1 MHLVVN
7 KIKSESKVNRNL
19 LITVLLNI
27 FISIAELIGGI
38 LSNSLALIS
47 DAIHNFSDGLA
58 IAITYASQ
66 KISNKQSNQSNTFGY
81 KRIQI
86 LSALF
91 NAVTLIAICIF
102 LLFEAYQRFLNPEP
116 VQSVPM
122 FIVASIGLIANII
135 GVFLLKDKGIIIN
148 EPSVVAVNN
157 KTGQILAIG
166 EEAKKM
172 VGKTPSYITATRPL
186 VNGVISD
193 FEVTEQMLKYF
204 IEKASASSKKLFGIG
219 GFSRVIIG
227 IPCGVTEVERKAVRD
242 AAKNAGARTVFL
254 IEEPLA
260 SAIGAKL
267 QIQEAGGNFIVDIG
281 GGTTEVAVISL
292 GGIVVSRSLRVAGDK
307 LNDDII
313 QFAQKE
319 YKLLIGERTAE
330 HIKISIGSAMPSKE
344 KKEMAMRG
352 RNLVTGLPEE
362 VVIFNDD
369 VQRALERSVRQI
381 VSAIKT
387 TIEETPPELLADV
400 MTDGIFLAGGGSM
413 LKDLDVLISK
423 ETKMPCKIVDDPLT
437 SVVRGAGIALEN
449 IETLSE
455 VMSKDNEEEAFT

>member
-1 MHLVVN
+1 MF
-7 KIKSESKVNRNL
+7 KKL
-19 LITVLLNI
+19 LS
-27 FISIAELIGGI
+27 F
-38 LSNSLALIS
+38 LSVDMAIDLGTANSLV
-47 DAIHNFSDGLA
+47 
-58 IAITYASQ
+58 Y
-66 KISNKQSNQSNTFGY
+66 
-81 KRIQI
+81 
-86 LSALF
+86 
-91 NAVTLIAICIF
+91 V
-102 LLFEAYQRFLNPEP
+102 
-116 VQSVPM
+116 
-122 FIVASIGLIANII
+122 
-135 GVFLLKDKGIIIN
+135 KDKGIIIN

-157 KTGQILAIG
+157 KTGQVLAIG

-172 VGKTPSYITATRPL
+172 VGRTPSYITATRPL

-204 IEKASASSKKLFGIG
+204 IEKAAASTKKIFKFGY
-219 GFSRVIIG
+219 FPRVIIG

-267 QIQEAGGNFIVDIG
+267 AIQEAGGNFIVDIG

-292 GGIVVSRSLRVAGDK
+292 GGIVTSRSLRVAGDK

-330 HIKISIGSAMPSKE
+330 AVKINIGSAMPMKD

-362 VVIFNDD
+362 VVVFNDD

-381 VSAIKT
+381 VTAIKT

-400 MTDGIFLAGGGSM
+400 MSDGIYLAGGGSL
-413 LKDLDVLISK
+413 LKGLDILISK
-423 ETKMPCKIVDDPLT
+423 ETKMPCKVVDDPLT
-437 SVVRGAGIALEN
+437 SVVRGAGMALEN

-455 VMSKDNEEEAFT
+455 IMSKDKSDEAFG